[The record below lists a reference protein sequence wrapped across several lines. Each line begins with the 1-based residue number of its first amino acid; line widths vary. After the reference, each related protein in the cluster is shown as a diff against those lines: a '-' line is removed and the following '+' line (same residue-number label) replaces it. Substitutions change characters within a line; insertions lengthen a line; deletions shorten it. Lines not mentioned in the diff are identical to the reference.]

1 MVGYIEEVGTFALM
15 INMYVLI
22 KSTANAVIRN
32 VVINEIRDFRNS
44 NFLSI
49 LTAPYDT
56 PSRLFWQESQKMACS
71 RTAKHAI
78 LDVIHF
84 LILRFLP

>member
-22 KSTANAVIRN
+22 KSTTSAVIRN

-44 NFLSI
+44 SFLSI

-56 PSRLFWQESQKMACS
+56 PSRFVLARKSKKWHASARRSTPFW
-71 RTAKHAI
+71 T
-78 LDVIHF
+78 
-84 LILRFLP
+84 